1 MLLRKDPQCETERNT
16 LVSARWNLEE
26 GIAAVSWLPGLG
38 DLQPFS
44 PGLGPHG
51 HFQNL
56 LSLLMT
62 LKFHDALA
70 SSFLL
75 LGLTGR
81 RNL

>member
-44 PGLGPHG
+44 PGLGPLVCHSC
-51 HFQNL
+51 FFLAKPSSPEQDKEAEAWTYT
-56 LSLLMT
+56 LS
-62 LKFHDALA
+62 
-70 SSFLL
+70 
-75 LGLTGR
+75 GLR
-81 RNL
+81 